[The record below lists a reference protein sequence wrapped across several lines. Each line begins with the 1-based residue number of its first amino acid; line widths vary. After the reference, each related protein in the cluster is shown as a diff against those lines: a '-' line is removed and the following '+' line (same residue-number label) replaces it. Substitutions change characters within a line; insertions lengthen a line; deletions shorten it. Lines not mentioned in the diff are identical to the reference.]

1 MANVSKQHALLAF
14 AVLPLQLFCFE
25 NDRRV
30 RIALALETTLALAKF
45 ESKNILSAI
54 ICRTLLLLC
63 KIFKASFEATINH
76 MSFTFLKTRFVK
88 ALTRAQEPLKSIL
101 ERSMLLDGK
110 LLDKIN
116 GSRSTLPSLNT
127 AEYQVFSQWGEDGII
142 AWLVDQLDGIPCSFV
157 EFGVEDYQ
165 ESNTRYLLQSR
176 NWQGL
181 VIDGFQKNI
190 NYIRNQE
197 YYWRNDLTAIC
208 AFIDRNNINS
218 LFLENGFKGEVGLL
232 SIDIDGNDFWVW
244 QAIEVVSPVIVVCEY
259 NAVLGDKLSLS
270 VPYKSDFQR
279 TLEHYS
285 NLYFGASIRAM
296 IRLGLDKGYTFI
308 GTTSSGCN
316 AFFIRNDYA
325 SRIMSRLERVLMFP
339 SKIREARDQAGV
351 LKYTS
356 SIERIKI
363 INNLPFI
370 DINSGKCALLFQHG
384 FLHSNLWADCKPVEL
399 KKG

>member
-1 MANVSKQHALLAF
+1 MSLTF
-14 AVLPLQLFCFE
+14 
-25 NDRRV
+25 
-30 RIALALETTLALAKF
+30 
-45 ESKNILSAI
+45 
-54 ICRTLLLLC
+54 
-63 KIFKASFEATINH
+63 FKTS
-76 MSFTFLKTRFVK
+76 FVK

-101 ERSMLLDGK
+101 ERSMLLDAK
-110 LLDKIN
+110 LLDRIN
-116 GSRSTLPSLNT
+116 GSGSTLPSLNT

-157 EFGVEDYQ
+157 EFGVGDYQ

-181 VIDGFQKNI
+181 IIDGLKKNI
-190 NYIRNQE
+190 NFIRNQE

-218 LFLENGFKGEVGLL
+218 LLLENGFKGEVGLL

-259 NAVLGDKLSLS
+259 NAVLGDKISLS

-279 TLEHYS
+279 TVEHYS

-296 IRLGLDKGYTFI
+296 IQLGLDKGYTFI

-339 SKIREARDQAGV
+339 SKIREARDQTGV

-356 SIERIKI
+356 SIERTKI
-363 INNLPFI
+363 ISNLTFM
-370 DINSGKCALLFQHG
+370 DINSGKCALLFKYG
-384 FLHSNLWADCKPVEL
+384 ILHSNLWTSGKPIES

>member
-1 MANVSKQHALLAF
+1 
-14 AVLPLQLFCFE
+14 
-25 NDRRV
+25 
-30 RIALALETTLALAKF
+30 
-45 ESKNILSAI
+45 
-54 ICRTLLLLC
+54 
-63 KIFKASFEATINH
+63 